1 MRRHVLANPWIF
13 AGSLGILFIGVIL
26 MGVTLPVV
34 DAWFDQWRDFAA
46 RLEGCVDAASCS
58 TDRFDMWMIAPWG
71 AAVGTI
77 VATISLAAPYIRR
90 RTDT

>member
-13 AGSLGILFIGVIL
+13 AGSLGIFFIGVIL
-26 MGVTLPVV
+26 MGVTMPAV
-34 DAWFDQWRDFAA
+34 DAWFDQWQDFAA
-46 RLEGCVDAASCS
+46 RLEGCVDAATCS
-58 TDRFDMWMIAPWG
+58 TNRFEMWMIAPWG